1 MRRSRPFHVLL
12 LLLIEALAALGDPVL
27 RYRMSSCNTLEPT
40 YVDENWQKPGGSDS
54 EMDEEEVGLFDT
66 PQKSRER
73 NPPFS
78 IEIDFTQYR
87 RGRDYTV
94 SILTENYFDAF
105 IMQAR
110 GQERPDGNATLVGE
124 WVKMPGITKHLKCI
138 GTMRSTVTDK
148 GRPVLLGNMSFT
160 WRAPTIDF
168 GPITFVLSVVKGNRY
183 TEVSSPSISFNT
195 FPVSIRGCGRQL
207 SCFRRCTTQPTCP
220 ADQSDF
226 MVVID
231 LTRDEQEV
239 VISMGGRVE
248 EVKSLAVTNGHHD
261 RKEDMDM
268 KDDNNQETSDKM
280 SANLEIKKEMYVAV
294 GFGRDKRNLQGMDVS
309 ACYKEGD
316 EVRLG
321 HYHVEDAKFPPY
333 PHRAELS
340 LDRWDLDT
348 MQDGGTFLWCTFR
361 RPVRPDPDSI
371 WELDLSLQ
379 LFQFFFTGMKNQS
392 RIYLPDKGDIFSTGM
407 RRNFSKITNDIS
419 FIGGSRATQSP
430 RSKSTASAHFVVV
443 FMVFLGTILVIF

>member
-1 MRRSRPFHVLL
+1 MRKLRVALL
-12 LLLIEALAALGDPVL
+12 FLTQAFAAFADPVL

-40 YVDENWQKPGGSDS
+40 YVDENWQMPGGSDS
-54 EMDEEEVGLFDT
+54 TMDEEEVGLFDS

-110 GQERPDGNATLVGE
+110 GSERPDGNATLVGE
-124 WVKMPGITKHLKCI
+124 WKRMPGITKHLNCI
-138 GTMRSTVTDK
+138 GTRRSTVTDK
-148 GRPVLLGNMSFT
+148 GRPVLLGNMTFT
-160 WRAPTIDF
+160 WTAPTIDF
-168 GPITFVLSVVKGNRY
+168 GTISFVLSVVKGNRY
-183 TEVSSPSISFNT
+183 TEVSSKPITFNA
-195 FPVSIRGCGRQL
+195 FPVSIRGCGRQF
-207 SCFRRCTTQPTCP
+207 SCFRRCTSQPTCP

-239 VISMGGRVE
+239 VISMGGLVE
-248 EVKSLAVTNGHHD
+248 EVKTVAVTNGHHD
-261 RKEDMDM
+261 KKDEMDM
-268 KDDNNQETSDKM
+268 EEEDNNKETSDKM
-280 SANLEIKKEMYVAV
+280 SENLKMKKEMYVAV

-321 HYHVEDAKFPPY
+321 HYHVEDSNSPPF

-340 LDRWDLDT
+340 LDSWDLDT
-348 MQDGGTFLWCTFR
+348 TGESGIFLWCQFR
-361 RPVRPDPDSI
+361 RPVRPDSI

-392 RIYLPDKGDIFSTGM
+392 RIYLPDKADIFSSGM

-419 FIGGSRATQSP
+419 FVGGRGRGGGMKRGEEK
-430 RSKSTASAHFVVV
+430 RSEAAPQIAVAFI
-443 FMVFLGTILVIF
+443 VFLGSLVLIF

>member
-1 MRRSRPFHVLL
+1 MRRHPLLYIVLL
-12 LLLIEALAALGDPVL
+12 LFTQVLAAFGDPVL
-27 RYRMSSCNTLEPT
+27 RYRMSSCNSLEPT
-40 YVDENWQKPGGSDS
+40 YVDENWQQPGGSDTT
-54 EMDEEEVGLFDT
+54 MDEEEVGLFDS

-78 IEIDFTQYR
+78 IEVDFTQYR

-105 IMQAR
+105 IIQAR
-110 GQERPDGNATLVGE
+110 GADRPDGNATLVGE
-124 WVKMPGITKHLKCI
+124 WKKMPGITKHLKCI
-138 GTMRSTVTDK
+138 GTRRSTVTDK
-148 GRPVLLGNMSFT
+148 GRPVLLGNMTFT
-160 WRAPTIDF
+160 WKAPTIDF
-168 GPITFVLSVVKGNRY
+168 GPIRFVLSVVKGNRY
-183 TEVSSPSISFNT
+183 TEVSSSAITFNA

-220 ADQSDF
+220 ADESDF
-226 MVVID
+226 MVVVD

-239 VISMGGRVE
+239 VISMGGLVE
-248 EVKSLAVTNGHHD
+248 EVKTVAVTNGHHD
-261 RKEDMDM
+261 KDEKMEE
-268 KDDNNQETSDKM
+268 DDNSNQETSDKM
-280 SANLEIKKEMYVAV
+280 SENLKMKKEMYVAI

-321 HYHVEDAKFPPY
+321 HFHVEDANTPPY

-340 LDRWDLDT
+340 LDSWDLD
-348 MQDGGTFLWCTFR
+348 MMGESGTFLWCQFR
-361 RPVRPDPDSI
+361 RPVRPDSI

-392 RIYLPDKGDIFSTGM
+392 RIFLPDKGDIFSSGM

-419 FIGGSRATQSP
+419 FIGSRERKKSQEN
-430 RSKSTASAHFVVV
+430 RSTAASHLAVV
-443 FMVFLGTILVIF
+443 FTVLLGTLLVIF